1 MTGRNSGIGFPFKH
15 KPAFAKKRTLG
26 TRPNEVNGGFSGN
39 ARHRHH
45 DRCVGPHGLHELE
58 VSDPGKKPEALI
70 CGYPVYDASAP
81 LARKKGREVSN
92 LWVKINGLS
101 GAVKDSLCG
110 FRVYPLSA
118 MVKLFD
124 ARMGLRMDFDVE
136 VLVRLLWLDTPVI
149 NRPVGVT
156 YPADGISHFHAFAD
170 NVRISCVHTRLFF
183 GMLVRLPELLRRKNV

>member
-1 MTGRNSGIGFPFKH
+1 MAGMRRARTDGYTHVLQVDADGQHDLTAAAGFLD
-15 KPAFAKKRTLG
+15 AAQ
-26 TRPNEVNGGFSGN
+26 
-39 ARHRHH
+39 
-45 DRCVGPHGLHELE
+45 
-58 VSDPGKKPEALI
+58 KKPEALI

-110 FRVYPLSA
+110 FRVYPLST